1 MALIECPECGRR
13 VSIDAAACP
22 ECAYPVSAGRA
33 PRTLRAGT
41 PRKTRDRAKRVLH
54 IVARLAVGAFL
65 FGVGVGEEE
74 SVAAAIGGVLIAGS
88 SIPVWVRARAA
99 QLAAGATGL
108 EERLTMLEQRH
119 REQMAEFAQAQAD
132 HVADLEERV
141 DFAERLL
148 SKQREQLNS

>member
-1 MALIECPECGRR
+1 MGI
-13 VSIDAAACP
+13 
-22 ECAYPVSAGRA
+22 
-33 PRTLRAGT
+33 RTDPQAQNTFVETCFSWKVHHVDTFKLPQTMQKQIG
-41 PRKTRDRAKRVLH
+41 H
-54 IVARLAVGAFL
+54 II
-65 FGVGVGEEE
+65 GVGVGEEE